1 MAEHVLITGISG
13 FIGGHLAAGLHA
25 HGYKVSGVDR
35 CPMSP
40 QLTRIVSRFTLADLR
55 APGGFQATLDA
66 CRPDRV
72 IHLAAQVGRVL
83 GEDDLQLT
91 AETNA
96 TMTTLVA
103 YACGLAGIPLMYAS
117 TSEIY
122 GDHGDELCSEDSP
135 WRLPHNLYGLSKRWG
150 EEAAALY
157 APEGLQII
165 RPSMPYGPGA
175 PPGRGR
181 RAMDNFIWHALYGR
195 PIPVHRGAE
204 RSWCWIGDVVEGV
217 RLITESGETGAW
229 NVGRDDQRLSMERLA
244 RMIVD
249 LVGGDPGQIE
259 LITPPENQTVVKRLS
274 TDRLRSLGWQPRIE
288 LRDGLRRMIDWIAC
302 FDADGNY
309 SDGRPHHLA
318 PNPARR

>member
-1 MAEHVLITGISG
+1 MPERILITGISG

-25 HGYKVSGVDR
+25 HGYVVTGVDR
-35 CPMSP
+35 RPLPPS
-40 QLTRIVSRFTLADLR
+40 LGRIVNQFSLADLR
-55 APGGFQATLDA
+55 APGAFQAMLDG

-91 AETNA
+91 AQTNA

-103 YACGLAGIPLMYAS
+103 YGCGLAGIPLMYTS

-122 GDHGDELCSEDSP
+122 GDHGDDICFEDSP

-157 APEGLQII
+157 APDGLQII

-181 RAMDNFIWHALYGR
+181 RAMDNFIWHALHGR
-195 PIPVHRGAE
+195 SIPVHRGAE

-217 RLITESGETGAW
+217 RLILESGETGAW
-229 NVGRDDQRLSMERLA
+229 NVGRDDDRLSMDRLA
-244 RMIVD
+244 RMILD
-249 LVGGDPGQIE
+249 LVGGDPAQIE
-259 LITPPENQTVVKRLS
+259 PVTPPDNQTVVKRLS
-274 TDRLRSLGWQPRIE
+274 TDRLRSLGWEPKTE
-288 LRDGLRRMIDWIAC
+288 LPEGLVRMIDWIAH
-302 FDADGNY
+302 FDADGNFVA
-309 SDGRPHHLA
+309 DGHVSPE
-318 PNPARR
+318 PARR